1 MSLPPWIA
9 RDCSCPSTEWS
20 IVRAAACPNDDASRA
35 ALEGLCRRYW
45 YPVYAFI
52 RRWGRLEGLGPELK
66 EEEVQDLTQAFFAHV
81 LEKGVLAAADPQR
94 GSFGAFL
101 RAVCRNFM
109 INAWKRDR
117 REALNGAVVSL
128 DALRDAAG
136 RFALEPPAPGPEAG
150 FDLDWAFAVLTNALE
165 AVRCRYAGRGEAGRF
180 DRLRAYLP
188 LHDGE
193 LPGPQAEA
201 AVALG
206 LSVEAFKKAVHD
218 LRAAFARQVR
228 REMAQTLSDP
238 AAVEEEIRN
247 LLANL
252 RRMPPARDGHPAT
265 EACQ

>member
-9 RDCSCPSTEWS
+9 GDRSWPSTDWS
-20 IVRAAACPNDDASRA
+20 IVRAAACPNDAAGRA
-35 ALEGLCRRYW
+35 ALEGLCQRYY

-52 RRWGRLEGLGPELK
+52 RRLGPELK
-66 EEEVQDLTQAFFAHV
+66 EEAAQDLTQAFFAHV
-81 LEKGVLAAADPQR
+81 LKKGVLAAADPQC

-109 INAWKRDR
+109 INAWERDR
-117 REALNGAVVSL
+117 REVLNGAVVSL
-128 DALRDAAG
+128 DALWDAAG
-136 RFALEPPAPGPEAG
+136 RFALEPPAPDPEAG
-150 FDLDWAFAVLTNALE
+150 FDLDWAFAVLTHALE
-165 AVRCRYAGRGEAGRF
+165 AVRCRYADRGETERF
-180 DRLRAYLP
+180 DRLRNHLP

-201 AVALG
+201 AAALG
-206 LSVEAFKKAVHD
+206 VSLGAFKKAVHD

-228 REMAQTLSDP
+228 HEIAQTLSDP

-247 LLANL
+247 LLANA
-252 RRMPPARDGHPAT
+252 RRMPPARDGQPAP